1 MRTVTFVYTD
11 SNVCKALNTA
21 HSFIA
26 ALIFAVYVS
35 LYSCVARNVC
45 ENKDVVSVAP
55 SKLTHKLCHEA
66 MCELL
71 MCTVCVH
78 VTTIYDI
85 LCSIQACTALQWD
98 YYDI

>member
-11 SNVCKALNTA
+11 SNVCKDLNPA

-26 ALIFAVYVS
+26 VLIFAVSVS

-71 MCTVCVH
+71 MCMYCM
-78 VTTIYDI
+78 
-85 LCSIQACTALQWD
+85 CACGQ
-98 YYDI
+98 